1 MDNDKKN
8 TNLGDEILNIAQNAI
23 NSNDFTKLNSDIRKT
38 VDAALKEVRELLKY
52 KEPVV
57 PQPKTAQQKQQEE
70 KQSTGGNVHV
80 SFMSSGT
87 VQYKPPVKSNN
98 AAGAQQAAKAVV
110 SVKQPAAASYS
121 DTTNVAQANKH
132 KLVPVP
138 HRPVGKV
145 SGKLLSVAGPVLTG
159 GSAGVFLLELL
170 MSVTSAAETLPF
182 GLLFFA
188 ALALP
193 IGAFMWIRGKQ
204 LSKRALR
211 LQAYVSVLKL
221 KGFANIP
228 DLARSLGV
236 KERFIIRDLQK
247 MMELGMFPEGRFD
260 DNYTCFI
267 ANKKSYEQYR
277 ATQDNYYQKMQET
290 GTIIDESK
298 IKNDRVRAVIKEG
311 NDYIAKIRHI
321 NDELPDEEISKKL
334 DVLEM
339 TITKIFFQVEQHPE
353 QLSELDKFLK
363 YYMPTTM
370 KLLNV
375 YCDFDKQPIQGENI
389 TTAKREILGSLDTI
403 NQAFIKLF
411 DSLFQAT
418 AWDVSTDITVLQTM
432 LANEG
437 LTDTM
442 NMVKG
447 DV

>member
-8 TNLGDEILNIAQNAI
+8 SNLGDEILSIAQNAI
-23 NSNDFTKLNSDIRKT
+23 NNNDFTKLNSDIRET

-57 PQPKTAQQKQQEE
+57 PQTKSTGEKQQEK
-70 KQSTGGNVHV
+70 KQSTGSNVHV

-87 VQYKPPVKSNN
+87 VQYRPPVKSNN
-98 AAGAQQAAKAVV
+98 ATGARQQVSKAYVP
-110 SVKQPAAASYS
+110 VKQAE
-121 DTTNVAQANKH
+121 TTLADNKH

-138 HRPVGKV
+138 HHPVGKV
-145 SGKLLSVAGPVLTG
+145 SGRLLSVTGPVLTG
-159 GSAGVFLLELL
+159 GSAGIFLLELL
-170 MSVTSAAETLPF
+170 SNVTYAKTLPF
-182 GLLFFA
+182 GLLFVA

-193 IGAFMWIRGKQ
+193 LGIFMWIRGKQ

-211 LQAYVSVLKL
+211 LGTYVSVLKL
-221 KGFANIP
+221 KGFASIS
-228 DLARSLGV
+228 DLARGLGV
-236 KERFIIRDLQK
+236 KERFVIKDLQK
-247 MMELGMFPEGRFD
+247 MMGLGAFPEGRFD

-267 ANKKSYEQYR
+267 ANKNSYEQYR
-277 ATQDNYYQKMQET
+277 ATQDNYYQKLQKPD
-290 GTIIDESK
+290 TIIDESK
-298 IKNDRVRAVIKEG
+298 IKNDRVREVIREG
-311 NDYIAKIRHI
+311 NDYIEKIRRI

-442 NMVKG
+442 NMEKG
-447 DV
+447 EM

>member
-1 MDNDKKN
+1 MDNDKKS

-38 VDAALKEVRELLKY
+38 VDAALREVRELLKY

-57 PQPKTAQQKQQEE
+57 PKQNTAQQKQQEK
-70 KQSTGGNVHV
+70 KQSTGSNVHV

-87 VQYKPPVKSNN
+87 VQYKPPVKSDN
-98 AAGAQQAAKAVV
+98 AAGMQQAAKAVV
-110 SVKQPAAASYS
+110 SVKQPAKALSS
-121 DTTNVAQANKH
+121 GTTNVAQANN

-145 SGKLLSVAGPVLTG
+145 SGRLLSVAGPVLTG

-188 ALALP
+188 ALAFP

-204 LSKRALR
+204 LSKRTLR

-247 MMELGMFPEGRFD
+247 MMELGMFPEGHFD

-277 ATQDNYYQKMQET
+277 ATQDNYYQKMQEN

-334 DVLEM
+334 DILEM

-370 KLLNV
+370 KLLDV
-375 YCDFDKQPIQGENI
+375 YHDFDKQPIQGENI
-389 TTAKREILGSLDTI
+389 MTAKREILESLDTI

-442 NMVKG
+442 NMGKG